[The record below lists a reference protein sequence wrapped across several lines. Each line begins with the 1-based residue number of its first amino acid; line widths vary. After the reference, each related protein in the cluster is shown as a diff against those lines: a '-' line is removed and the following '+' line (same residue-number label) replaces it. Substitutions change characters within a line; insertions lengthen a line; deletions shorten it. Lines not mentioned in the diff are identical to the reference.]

1 MAVRDGFL
9 TSSAWR
15 ALAGCAAARRERGDF
30 AAARVG
36 AGRTLERRE
45 EIRGDLTCWLTP
57 PLFDPEVQLLAML
70 EGLRLELNRGGIP
83 GLFDLE
89 LHYAWYPPGAGYARH
104 VDRPENRDA
113 RLISLVLYLNED
125 WAPGDGGALRCFDA
139 VRPPR
144 DLQPIGGRLVAAPLS
159 AKGSSMRYC
168 PPRTAAAPQ
177 SDGLVSRARRLTS
190 APIACGSRSRRP
202 RTWRRLAAS
211 AQRAARGGAG
221 CGMNFAPSRWCTML
235 QIAVGTAHDVNTLQ
249 TEANALTVARTFEDL
264 PGRGAA
270 IELQGCGRR
279 IVRHPHPPS
288 AIKSRRWRNNWA

>member
-1 MAVRDGFL
+1 VDAEDANGAGLLIEDLRAQGMAVRDGFL

-57 PLFDPEVQLLAML
+57 PLFDPEVRLLAML

-125 WAPGDGGALRCFDA
+125 WPPGDGGALRCFDA

-144 DLQPIGGRLVAAPLS
+144 DIQPIGGRLVAFLS
-159 AKGSSMRYC
+159 E
-168 PPRTAAAPQ
+168 
-177 SDGLVSRARRLTS
+177 GLEHAVLPAQ
-190 APIACGSRSRRP
+190 RP
-202 RTWRRLAAS
+202 RLSLTGWF
-211 AQRAARGGAG
+211 RG
-221 CGMNFAPSRWCTML
+221 R
-235 QIAVGTAHDVNTLQ
+235 
-249 TEANALTVARTFEDL
+249 EEL
-264 PGRGAA
+264 PLR
-270 IELQGCGRR
+270 Q
-279 IVRHPHPPS
+279 
-288 AIKSRRWRNNWA
+288 